1 MKSIA
6 IFIWLHYSEI
16 TGMANFSMRILF
28 MVLVIIFTIMVVYS
42 QRGEGCRP
50 LHDDEQGAGEFDGLL
65 LQFLPRGPLKPSAP
79 DPIHP

>member
-1 MKSIA
+1 
-6 IFIWLHYSEI
+6 
-16 TGMANFSMRILF
+16 
-28 MVLVIIFTIMVVYS
+28 MVLVIIFIIMVALS

-65 LQFLPRGPLKPSAP
+65 LQFLPRGSLKPSAP